1 MNASNPAARTTLE
14 DIRKTAATEL
24 EALRGE
30 GFKQDF
36 VAATELPIRNV
47 IALMTTFDTA
57 CRGVLAIQDL
67 PREEARSRLVRM
79 VSDTHHAIV
88 DIVDGMRYGKQAA
101 EIEMTLYRVPEDAK
115 GADALLDFL
124 RQTEVRGVLRQK
136 AATEVAAV
144 YRAAIDAGNHFIVR
158 SIEGDPLQGLVP
170 PEVVED
176 GRRRRADRD
185 NPELSRRLH
194 DIRRKQRALN
204 RVVETA
210 RRMLGVPSAGEAAA
224 DAG

>member
-1 MNASNPAARTTLE
+1 MNASNPAARTTL
-14 DIRKTAATEL
+14 DDVRRTAATEL
-24 EALRGE
+24 EALRNE
-30 GFKQDF
+30 GFKEDF
-36 VAATELPIRNV
+36 LAATELPIRNV
-47 IALMTTFDTA
+47 IALMTTFDAA
-57 CRGVLAIQDL
+57 CRGVLATQDL

-79 VSDTHHAIV
+79 ASDTNRAIV
-88 DIVDGMRYGKQAA
+88 GIVDGMRYGKQAA

-136 AATEVAAV
+136 AATEIAAV

-158 SIEGDPLQGLVP
+158 CIEGDPLQGLVP

-185 NPELSRRLH
+185 SPELARRLH
-194 DIRRKQRALN
+194 EIRRKQRALR
-204 RVVETA
+204 RVVA
-210 RRMLGVPSAGEAAA
+210 SAHRMLGVSPNSEAAA
-224 DAG
+224 DAD

>member
-124 RQTEVRGVLRQK
+124 RQTEVRAVLRQK
-136 AATEVAAV
+136 AAIEVAAV

-204 RVVETA
+204 RVVETT